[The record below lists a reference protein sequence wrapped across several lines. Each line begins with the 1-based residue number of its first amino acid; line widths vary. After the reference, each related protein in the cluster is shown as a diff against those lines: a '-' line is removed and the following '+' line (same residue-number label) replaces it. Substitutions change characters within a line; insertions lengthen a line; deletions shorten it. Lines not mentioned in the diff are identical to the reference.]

1 MNSAALHEPD
11 PIGNGK
17 IILDLVRQDF
27 EDRAETGKAKYGTYL
42 RANNGRD
49 ALMDAYQEAVDLCM
63 YLRQAMFERDGQ

>member
-1 MNSAALHEPD
+1 MNSAALREPD

-42 RANNGRD
+42 RANNWRD

-63 YLRQAMFERDGQ
+63 YLRQTMFERDGQ